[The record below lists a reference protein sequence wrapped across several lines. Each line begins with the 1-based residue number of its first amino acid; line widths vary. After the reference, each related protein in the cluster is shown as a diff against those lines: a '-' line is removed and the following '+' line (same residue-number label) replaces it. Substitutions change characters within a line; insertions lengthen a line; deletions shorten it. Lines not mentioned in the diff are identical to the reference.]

1 MKNKEFIIMT
11 CASLLLLGFVVYM
24 LLYSFDMSKTNLIRE
39 DIKMDSVIL
48 KENME
53 LKISDSIIKV
63 ENVNLNSKI
72 IIHESRIRN
81 LENRKPLVRKD
92 TVFLIN

>member
-1 MKNKEFIIMT
+1 MKNKESIIMT
-11 CASLLLLGFVVYM
+11 IASLLLLGFVVYM
-24 LLYSFDMSKTNLIRE
+24 LNYSFEMTKTNLIRE

-63 ENVNLNSKI
+63 ENINLNSKI

>member
-24 LLYSFDMSKTNLIRE
+24 LLKSFDMSKADIIRE
-39 DIKMDSVIL
+39 HLKNDSTIM
-48 KENME
+48 KQNND
-53 LKISDSIIKV
+53 LKISDSLFKLNVIHL
-63 ENVNLNSKI
+63 ENKLDV
-72 IIHESRIRN
+72 HENKIRN

>member
-63 ENVNLNSKI
+63 ENINLNSKI

>member
-1 MKNKEFIIMT
+1 MKNKESIIMT
-11 CASLLLLGFVVYM
+11 IASLLLLGFVVYM

-63 ENVNLNSKI
+63 ENINLNSKI